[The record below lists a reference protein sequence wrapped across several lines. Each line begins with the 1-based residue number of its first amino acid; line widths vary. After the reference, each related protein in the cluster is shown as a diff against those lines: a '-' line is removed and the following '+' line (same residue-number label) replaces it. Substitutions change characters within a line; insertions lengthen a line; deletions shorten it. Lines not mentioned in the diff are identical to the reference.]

1 MAVGLTPRVAAP
13 RRSRQTVV
21 MGPDDEHPVSRRWSQ
36 WRAATDLDEYYTRWS
51 RLEVAG
57 ESAHG
62 EADFIESL
70 HPSSVL
76 DAGCGMGR
84 VAIELARRGI
94 DVVGVDLD
102 DDLLEFARQSQPSIT
117 WVHADLATMRL
128 GQRFGMVAMPGN
140 VMMFCRPTDRQAII
154 ENAVEAASSDMSW
167 KAVDRYSTDYV
178 ELQSKDKVRFFK
190 TPDAILKKQ
199 LEIYDQVVAKK
210 SAENPLF
217 KEIVESQLAFA
228 RRTTQW
234 EQDTVVGRKMAYD
247 HYFGPNGV
255 AKKG

>member
-1 MAVGLTPRVAAP
+1 
-13 RRSRQTVV
+13 

-140 VMMFCRPTDRQAII
+140 VMMFCRPTDHQAII
-154 ENAVEAASSDMSW
+154 ENAAAHL
-167 KAVDRYSTDYV
+167 
-178 ELQSKDKVRFFK
+178 E
-190 TPDAILKKQ
+190 PDGLLVAGFQ
-199 LEIYDQVVAKK
+199 LEPHRDSVTLVEYDRRC
-210 SAENPLF
+210 AESGFEL
-217 KEIVESQLAFA
+217 VERWSTWQGQPYREESYAVSVH
-228 RRTTQW
+228 RY
-234 EQDTVVGRKMAYD
+234 G
-247 HYFGPNGV
+247 GSSSS
-255 AKKG
+255 